1 MVVTTTRDHGQNHAA
16 QIRPAL
22 VMYPMEGFP
31 RWGTVL
37 IVVAMTALGLL
48 GAWRG
53 RGRIARGERETSFV
67 WPCWC
72 LRPW

>member
-1 MVVTTTRDHGQNHAA
+1 
-16 QIRPAL
+16 
-22 VMYPMEGFP
+22 MYPMEGFP